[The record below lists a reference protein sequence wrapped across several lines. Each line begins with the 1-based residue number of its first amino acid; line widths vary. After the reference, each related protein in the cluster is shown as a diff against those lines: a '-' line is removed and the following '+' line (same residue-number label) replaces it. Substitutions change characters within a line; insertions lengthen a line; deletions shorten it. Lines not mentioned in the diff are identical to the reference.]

1 MVFVFLFCENSK
13 EGFMNKKSALDALP
27 SRKLASDQAVVVLG
41 ASPRASRYSNMAV
54 RQLKSNGYKVI
65 PVNPGHSSVEGLD
78 TVSRL
83 SEIKDP
89 VHTLTLYLSPVWS
102 ERIEDDIINLKPER
116 VIFNPGTESHK
127 LRESLNNSGI
137 PYLEA
142 CTLVMLS
149 TGQFSN

>member
-1 MVFVFLFCENSK
+1 MGDK
-13 EGFMNKKSALDALP
+13 EAMDALP

-41 ASPRASRYSNMAV
+41 ASPKASRYSNMAV

-65 PVNPGHSSVEGLD
+65 PVNPGHPVVEGLE
-78 TVSRL
+78 TVSTL
-83 SEIKDP
+83 SDINEP

-116 VIFNPGTESHK
+116 VIFNPGTESGK
-127 LRESLNNSGI
+127 LRESLSNSGI

-149 TGQFSN
+149 TGQFNN

>member
-1 MVFVFLFCENSK
+1 LIN
-13 EGFMNKKSALDALP
+13 NK
-27 SRKLASDQAVVVLG
+27 AVVVLG
-41 ASPRASRYSNMAV
+41 ASPKTSRYSNMAV
-54 RQLKSNGYKVI
+54 RQLKSNGFRVI
-65 PVNPGHSSVEGLD
+65 PVNPGHSNVEGLE

-83 SEIKDP
+83 SEIEEP

-102 ERIEDDIINLKPER
+102 ERIAEDILNLKPDR
-116 VIFNPGTESHK
+116 VIFNPGTESYI

-137 PYLEA
+137 PYIEA

>member
-1 MVFVFLFCENSK
+1 MIN
-13 EGFMNKKSALDALP
+13 NK
-27 SRKLASDQAVVVLG
+27 AVVVLG
-41 ASPRASRYSNMAV
+41 ASPKTSRYSNMAV
-54 RQLKSNGYKVI
+54 RQLKSNGFRVI
-65 PVNPGHSSVEGLD
+65 PVNPGHSNVEGLE

-83 SEIKDP
+83 SEIEEP

-102 ERIEDDIINLKPER
+102 ERIAEDILNLKPDR
-116 VIFNPGTESHK
+116 VIFNPGTESYI

-137 PYLEA
+137 PYIEA